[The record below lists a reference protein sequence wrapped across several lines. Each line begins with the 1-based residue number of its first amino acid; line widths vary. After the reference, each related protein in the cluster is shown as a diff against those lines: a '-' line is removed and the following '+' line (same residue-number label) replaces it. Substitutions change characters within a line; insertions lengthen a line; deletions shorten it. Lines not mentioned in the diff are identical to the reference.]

1 MQELELIKSSENSY
15 LKVCPAS
22 FSHSTECLIP
32 GLHPELLSGAVEG
45 QWPQWPLTELFWSV
59 VPLTMAFSC
68 F

>member
-32 GLHPELLSGAVEG
+32 GLHPELLSGAVEVSG
-45 QWPQWPLTELFWSV
+45 HSGH
-59 VPLTMAFSC
+59 
-68 F
+68 